1 MVPDKKKYLQ
11 QITFLYKSM
20 HVRVVVLPIYA
31 TKHEKT
37 KVEVMTFGRLN
48 RWFVLFK
55 FYGQRAWSRAT
66 MAVLII
72 SICYGNSFCNWRN
85 VSKSIGGSPI

>member
-1 MVPDKKKYLQ
+1 MVPDNLLYLQ
-11 QITFLYKSM
+11 QITFLYTNK

-31 TKHEKT
+31 TKHDKT

-66 MAVLII
+66 MAAPII
-72 SICYGNSFCNWRN
+72 SICYGNSFL
-85 VSKSIGGSPI
+85 